1 MKKTVLAVLLGICML
16 FSLVPTFAFT
26 ASGEG
31 AAPDEAPA
39 VPENGAVI
47 CPVCQAEN
55 CTKSHVLCDTCKV
68 YDCGVDHTA
77 VPAGEIVKCETCGL
91 ENCESKHEN
100 WCEECKK
107 DDCGIDHSTPKTCET
122 CGETLTE
129 GHTCPTDPVCS
140 CSVLCKADAPKSDC
154 TVCSAEGGVCT
165 GSNKYMKVQA
175 MIDALRTE
183 FKESEREAALAEYEA
198 VTKAI
203 SELSEE
209 EFALLDL
216 TNYYAAANPI
226 VIPEVTFAETLL
238 DAASLGTLYG
248 LMTDEENAAKIAN
261 LTVEEL
267 KAVRAYAVTLYEADS
282 SPSDDDT
289 YQYRYLTGKI
299 DNLIVKK
306 DSSYLTEYLAKCECT
321 PEKGV
326 HKEDCPAYIPLPA
339 ATVTDLNITSVQ
351 AHLGLDK
358 NSALQEVVLTHAMQ
372 FATRKDYTDLQRAYY
387 GDWIADFVITTNTD
401 ITGADAYLAGQYDA
415 YDADWVWL
423 KLNEQDTLQADTP
436 LRLIT
441 MLTNWEF
448 PFEGIIDYIQEFQC
462 GLWVSDEYLQN
473 HPDFAVTVELRLY
486 PTDAS
491 GGHDNQTYH
500 TLSTTTYKPTLA
512 TLTYTAVTKDFGKQA
527 VTSTAGGEVSSSETV
542 VVTAEEVTGS
552 TVAARD
558 GYTFAGWFTDEACT
572 QKVTASWIDADNK
585 LTPQKNSEGIYE
597 DATYYALFEEM
608 STTVT
613 YKTTGNG
620 AVLFKGETADDTITD
635 TIGNVTGKPK
645 TATVKAAKGYM
656 FAGWY
661 TDEACTALHSTNA
674 SLEEDCGTYY
684 AKFVKDHA
692 TVTITKTIN
701 SKSSSDQ
708 SFIVT
713 VSGTAYNGESVNV
726 DVVIV
731 IPAGQTSG
739 SAKVVLPACGN
750 DPYTISDPDT
760 WNWRYRASANASVAI
775 SGGDSDKAV
784 TVSSSLKN
792 GNWLGDC
799 DVYAYKKES

>member
-1 MKKTVLAVLLGICML
+1 MNRKLMAILLCIT
-16 FSLVPTFAFT
+16 LVCGLLPTFAFAEET
-26 ASGEG
+26 PTEQTPTEQ
-31 AAPDEAPA
+31 PDQQTT
-39 VPENGAVI
+39 G
-47 CPVCQAEN
+47 
-55 CTKSHVLCDTCKV
+55 
-68 YDCGVDHTA
+68 
-77 VPAGEIVKCETCGL
+77 ETCPTCGA

-100 WCEECKK
+100 WCATCLK
-107 DDCGIDHSTPKTCET
+107 DDCGIDHDASKTCET
-122 CGETLTE
+122 CGEALSE

-165 GSNKYMKVQA
+165 GSDKYVTVQA

-198 VTKAI
+198 ATKAI

-216 TNYYAAANPI
+216 TNYYAAANPT
-226 VIPEVTFAETLL
+226 VIPEETESFADTLRN
-238 DAASLGTLYG
+238 AKSLAELYTI
-248 LMTDEENAAKIAN
+248 MTDPNNADAISQ

-267 KAVRAYAVTLYEADS
+267 KSVRAHAVTLYEADS
-282 SPSDDDT
+282 SPSDDDR
-289 YQYRYLTGKI
+289 YHYRYLTGKI

-326 HKEDCPAYIPLPA
+326 HGVDCPAYIPLPA
-339 ATVTDLNITSVQ
+339 ATVTELDITSVQ
-351 AHLGLDK
+351 AHLGLDR

-436 LRLIT
+436 LQLIT

-448 PFEGIIDYIQEFQC
+448 PFEGIIDYIPKFQC
-462 GLWVSDEYLQN
+462 GLWISDEYLQN

-527 VTSTAGGEVSSSETV
+527 VASTAGGEVSSSETV
-542 VVTAEEVTGS
+542 VVTAEEVAGS
-552 TVAARD
+552 TVSARN

-572 QKVTASWIDADNK
+572 KPADASWVDADNK
-585 LTPQKNSEGIYE
+585 LMPRKNSEGIYE
-597 DATYYALFEEM
+597 DVTYYALFEEM
-608 STTVT
+608 STTVI

-620 AVLFKGETADDTITD
+620 AVCFKGETAAESITD
-635 TIGNVTGKPK
+635 TFGKVTGSPK
-645 TATVKAAKGYM
+645 TAIAEPANGYM
-656 FAGWY
+656 FVGWF
-661 TDEACTALHSTNA
+661 TDLTLTQKADDSWVDDDNKLTPQKNS
-674 SLEEDCGTYY
+674 EELYEDGTIY
-684 AKFVKDHA
+684 AKFIKDHA
-692 TVTITKTIN
+692 TVTITKTID
-701 SKSSSDQ
+701 KASSSDQ
-708 SFIVT
+708 SFILGI
-713 VSGTAYNGESVNV
+713 SGATYNNDSVNV

-731 IPAGQTSG
+731 IPAGQTS
-739 SAKVVLPACGN
+739 SSVKVELPVSGN
-750 DPYTISDPDT
+750 GTYTISDHDA
-760 WNWRYRASANASVAI
+760 WNWRYKVKANASIVI
-775 SGGDSDKAV
+775 GCGDSDKESSV
-784 TVSSSLKN
+784 TSTLKN
-792 GNWLGDC
+792 SNWFADSY
-799 DVYAYKKES
+799 VYIYKKES